1 MKTKW
6 IFMIAGLLLV
16 QYAGLAQKDPV
27 DRVFEKYSG
36 KEGFTTVYITSK
48 MFSLFS
54 EAEVED
60 EEFNDLVNSLKS
72 IRILATDDSE
82 NSDASINF
90 YKEIMDE
97 LPVDEYEELMVV
109 QEKDQ
114 QLKFLVKEK
123 EGRIVELL
131 LVAGGSGDNAL
142 IDIRGNID
150 LKKVAQLSKMINV
163 EGMEQLQNIE
173 PEKK

>member
-36 KEGFTTVYITSK
+36 KEGFTIVYITSK

-114 QLKFLVKEK
+114 QLKFLVKEV

-163 EGMEQLQNIE
+163 EGMDQLQNLE